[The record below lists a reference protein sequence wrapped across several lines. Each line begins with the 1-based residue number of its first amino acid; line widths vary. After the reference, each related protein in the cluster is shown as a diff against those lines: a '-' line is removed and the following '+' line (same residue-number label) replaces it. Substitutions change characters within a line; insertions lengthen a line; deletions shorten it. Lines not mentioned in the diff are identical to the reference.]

1 MCGLSYRYA
10 SSRAHTPRCGAGR
23 AGWAQWGVVSLAQ
36 FGRWGSGRAAVTAAG
51 AGGRLRRVHRGV
63 YAVGGAVLPRE
74 GRWLAAVL
82 ACGPRAVLSHV
93 SAAVHWNLLNYE
105 PAAPRGHR
113 PRVPQ
118 GRPGDPP
125 APLSFPRCPGHH
137 QPPRHPDH
145 HRAPHAARHRGPSP
159 KHHLERALAQAE
171 RLQLY
176 DHRAIESVIER
187 SNGHRGTRRLATAI
201 QDDPQFTRGEL
212 EARMRKLVRDHGL
225 PRPSFNVSLDAP
237 DHPGL
242 EVDCYFP
249 THRLV
254 VETDGWDT
262 HRTRQAFEDDRAKDA
277 ALLAA
282 GYRVVR
288 FTWRQLRYDPQTV
301 ADRLT
306 AILALH
312 APPAPPGTPRAPT
325 RRSSSRARAPGS
337 APERTSSA

>member
-1 MCGLSYRYA
+1 VA
-10 SSRAHTPRCGAGR
+10 
-23 AGWAQWGVVSLAQ
+23 SLAQ
-36 FGRWGSGRAAVTAAG
+36 LRGLGVGRSGVTRRVQ
-51 AGGRLRRVHRGV
+51 GGRLRRVHRGV
-63 YAVGGAVLPRE
+63 YAVGGAVPPRE
-74 GRWLAAVL
+74 GRWLAAVM
-82 ACGPRAVLSHV
+82 ASGPAAVLSHV

-105 PAAPRGHR
+105 PPRPEVTAPASRKGVPGIRLHRSHSLDAQDTTNHQGIPTTTVHRTLLDIAAH
-113 PRVPQ
+113 VPQ
-118 GRPGDPP
+118 
-125 APLSFPRCPGHH
+125 
-137 QPPRHPDH
+137 
-145 HRAPHAARHRGPSP
+145 
-159 KHHLERALAQAE
+159 HHLERALAQAE

-176 DHRAIESVIER
+176 DHKAIEAVIAR
-187 SNGHRGTRRLATAI
+187 ANGHRGTKRLSKAI
-201 QDDPQFTRGEL
+201 AGDPQFTRGEL

-301 ADRLT
+301 ADRLA
-306 AILALH
+306 AILRYT
-312 APPAPPGTPRAPT
+312 APSASRNSA
-325 RRSSSRARAPGS
+325 SSL
-337 APERTSSA
+337 SSIE

>member
-1 MCGLSYRYA
+1 MRELER
-10 SSRAHTPRCGAGR
+10 TPPDLALAKLAGR
-23 AGWAQWGVVSLAQ
+23 QWGVVSLAQ
-36 FGRWGSGRAAVTAAG
+36 LQAVGIGRSGVTRRVQA
-51 AGGRLRRVHRGV
+51 GRLRRVHRSV

-74 GRWLAAVL
+74 GRWLAAVM
-82 ACGPRAVLSHV
+82 AAGPGAVLSHV

-105 PAAPRGHR
+105 PPRPEVTAPASRRGAPGIRLHRSHSLDAQDTTNHGGIPTTTVHRTLLDIAAQ
-113 PRVPQ
+113 VPQ
-118 GRPGDPP
+118 
-125 APLSFPRCPGHH
+125 
-137 QPPRHPDH
+137 
-145 HRAPHAARHRGPSP
+145 
-159 KHHLERALAQAE
+159 HHLERALAQAE

-176 DHRAIESVIER
+176 DHKAIEAVIHR
-187 SNGHRGTRRLATAI
+187 ANGHRGTKTLSKAI
-201 QDDPQFTRGEL
+201 AADPQFTRGEL

-306 AILALH
+306 AILRYT
-312 APPAPPGTPRAPT
+312 APSASRNSA
-325 RRSSSRARAPGS
+325 SSD
-337 APERTSSA
+337 SSIE

>member
-1 MCGLSYRYA
+1 M
-10 SSRAHTPRCGAGR
+10 
-23 AGWAQWGVVSLAQ
+23 
-36 FGRWGSGRAAVTAAG
+36 
-51 AGGRLRRVHRGV
+51 
-63 YAVGGAVLPRE
+63 VGGGHGVRTRRRPQPRQR
-74 GRWLAAVL
+74 GGAL
-82 ACGPRAVLSHV
+82 
-93 SAAVHWNLLNYE
+93 E
-105 PAAPRGHR
+105 PLELRTRAPRGHR
-113 PRVPQ
+113 PRVRKGVPGIRLHRSHSLDAQDTTNHQ
-118 GRPGDPP
+118 GIPTTTLARTLLDI
-125 APLSFPRCPGHH
+125 
-137 QPPRHPDH
+137 
-145 HRAPHAARHRGPSP
+145 AAQVPS
-159 KHHLERALAQAE
+159 HHLERALAQAE

-277 ALLAA
+277 ANLAA

-306 AILALH
+306 AILGYTSAS
-312 APPAPPGTPRAPT
+312 AARNSA
-325 RRSSSRARAPGS
+325 SSD
-337 APERTSSA
+337 SSIE